1 CAYLPVMAI
10 LSLIGSKQF
19 GGHDLIPYGWDML
32 VVAIISLGF
41 YYWGVNSGYRT
52 PYLEERKE
60 HDEVLEGIGAH

>member
-1 CAYLPVMAI
+1 LPTMAI

-41 YYWGVNSGYRT
+41 YYWGVNSGYRSQ
-52 PYLEERKE
+52 YLDEREKLAE
-60 HDEVLEGIGAH
+60 LEALPSVSEA